1 MTYLLTLSRARS
13 RGPALVSDNSAKL
26 WRARPRGRRLR
37 LADTTCRGGEVARV
51 SARQV
56 ASHTRRRAKKRG
68 GSGTRC
74 EVIQPLGQHVGA
86 TVFIVFVLYDLETAQ
101 PKNIFF
107 GHLIS
112 IIVGI
117 IINETIGLSFY
128 SLGLSVG
135 VAVILMVYFKV
146 MHPPAASNPLVA
158 LTMDLSFD
166 FILFPVITGTIIIIL
181 MSVLINRIILKRN
194 YPKKWF

>member
-1 MTYLLTLSRARS
+1 MKIQKKLEPIVSGISAAIVISLLAFLTLET
-13 RGPALVSDNSAKL
+13 SAGVWL
-26 WRARPRGRRLR
+26 MF
-37 LADTTCRGGEVARV
+37 
-51 SARQV
+51 SF
-56 ASHTRRRAKKRG
+56 
-68 GSGTRC
+68 
-74 EVIQPLGQHVGA
+74 GA

-112 IIVGI
+112 ILVGI
-117 IINETIGLSFY
+117 LFNETIGLSYY

-158 LTMDLSFD
+158 LFMDLSFD
-166 FILFPVITGTIIIIL
+166 FILFPVILGSLLIIFLSI
-181 MSVLINRIILKRN
+181 LINKIVLNRN

>member
-1 MTYLLTLSRARS
+1 MKITKKFEPISAGISAAIVISILAYLTLETS
-13 RGPALVSDNSAKL
+13 
-26 WRARPRGRRLR
+26 
-37 LADTTCRGGEVARV
+37 
-51 SARQV
+51 
-56 ASHTRRRAKKRG
+56 
-68 GSGTRC
+68 SG
-74 EVIQPLGQHVGA
+74 IWLMFSFGA
-86 TVFIVFVLYDLETAQ
+86 TVFLVFVLHNLETAQ

-112 IIVGI
+112 ILVGI
-117 IINETIGLSFY
+117 IFNEAIGLSFY

-135 VAVILMVYFKV
+135 IAVVLMVYFKV

-166 FILFPVITGTIIIIL
+166 FIFFPVITGTIIIIL

>member
-1 MTYLLTLSRARS
+1 MKIRKNLEPIVSGISAAIVISILGFFTLET
-13 RGPALVSDNSAKL
+13 SAGVWL
-26 WRARPRGRRLR
+26 MF
-37 LADTTCRGGEVARV
+37 
-51 SARQV
+51 SF
-56 ASHTRRRAKKRG
+56 
-68 GSGTRC
+68 
-74 EVIQPLGQHVGA
+74 GA

-117 IINETIGLSFY
+117 IFNETIGLSFY

-158 LTMDLSFD
+158 LFMDLSFD
-166 FILFPVITGTIIIIL
+166 YILFPVIEGTIVIIL
-181 MSVLINRIILKRN
+181 SSILINKIVLKRK
-194 YPKKWF
+194 YPKRLF

>member
-1 MTYLLTLSRARS
+1 MKITKKFEPIASGISAAIVISVLAYLTLETS
-13 RGPALVSDNSAKL
+13 
-26 WRARPRGRRLR
+26 
-37 LADTTCRGGEVARV
+37 
-51 SARQV
+51 
-56 ASHTRRRAKKRG
+56 
-68 GSGTRC
+68 SG
-74 EVIQPLGQHVGA
+74 IWLMFSFGA

-112 IIVGI
+112 ILVGI
-117 IINETIGLSFY
+117 IFNETVGLSFY

-135 VAVILMVYFKV
+135 IAVILMVYFKV

-181 MSVLINRIILKRN
+181 MSILINRIILKRN

>member
-1 MTYLLTLSRARS
+1 MKIRKNLEPIVSGISAAIVISILAFFTLET
-13 RGPALVSDNSAKL
+13 SAGVWL
-26 WRARPRGRRLR
+26 MF
-37 LADTTCRGGEVARV
+37 
-51 SARQV
+51 SF
-56 ASHTRRRAKKRG
+56 
-68 GSGTRC
+68 
-74 EVIQPLGQHVGA
+74 GA

-135 VAVILMVYFKV
+135 IAIILMVYFKV
-146 MHPPAASNPLVA
+146 MHPPAASNP
-158 LTMDLSFD
+158 
-166 FILFPVITGTIIIIL
+166 
-181 MSVLINRIILKRN
+181 
-194 YPKKWF
+194 